1 MKMTRGEAQRL
12 LSVSRRVRWSY
23 PTSQG
28 RPVKWEGAERMEKMA
43 DERGSFT
50 KAVTFLLRNGQE
62 ELATEMAAK
71 LWRLWALARDYGG
84 GKKFLAPVVENRA
97 SKATRARALVLYGDS
112 LFAFRLG
119 NFPESKKAS
128 EAALRVAKSV
138 GDREALALANIA
150 VGRIF
155 FEAGDY
161 RGSLGRSRDARRLAR
176 GLGPEY
182 QQAPLF
188 LEASSRRM
196 LGDYEEAAS
205 LFRQSVE
212 LNRRLED
219 RRMVMA
225 ELNNLS
231 FVEIHNDRADAAERA
246 FDESERM
253 APTPSDD
260 FYGQGMILLFRGMVA
275 YRRSDIQGARSL
287 LSRSS
292 ANFKRSGVQPGNDDK
307 SEIDWLA
314 RSLKGAGR

>member
-1 MKMTRGEAQRL
+1 MLG
-12 LSVSRRVRWSY
+12 VSRRVRWSY

-50 KAVTFLLRNGQE
+50 KAVAFLLRNGQE
-62 ELATEMAAK
+62 ELATEMAAN

-219 RRMVMA
+219 RRLEDRRMVMA

-231 FVEIHNDRADAAERA
+231 FVEIHNDRADTAEKA